1 MEERDIR
8 EKIEELQKDE
18 KISKQIEKINLKR
31 KIC

>member
-1 MEERDIR
+1 MEERDI
-8 EKIEELQKDE
+8 KIEELQKDE